1 MNVLITG
8 NSGGLGL
15 GFTEVLLE
23 RNAIIWGMSRRGCP
37 LADDGQDGLRDR
49 QQDLGNLSELEEG
62 LERLLSDCQRLD
74 LDTLNAGKLRR
85 PQEIPTTVVQELEHL
100 MA

>member
-37 LADDGQDGLRDR
+37 LADDSQDGLRDR
-49 QQDLGNLSELEEG
+49 QQDLGNLNELEEG

-74 LDTLNAGKLRR
+74 LVILNARS
-85 PQEIPTTVVQELEHL
+85 EEHTSELQSRGQL
-100 MA
+100 VCRLL

>member
-37 LADDGQDGLRDR
+37 LADDSQDGLR
-49 QQDLGNLSELEEG
+49 
-62 LERLLSDCQRLD
+62 
-74 LDTLNAGKLRR
+74 
-85 PQEIPTTVVQELEHL
+85 
-100 MA
+100 